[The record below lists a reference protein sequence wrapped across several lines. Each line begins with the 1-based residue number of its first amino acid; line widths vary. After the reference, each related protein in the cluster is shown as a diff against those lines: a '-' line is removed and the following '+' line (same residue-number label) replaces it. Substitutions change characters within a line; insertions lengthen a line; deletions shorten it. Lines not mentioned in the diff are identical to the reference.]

1 MSSELE
7 TVLVVVGTGVAL
19 AALIMAQS
27 AAHRRE
33 IGDLRKEMHQEL
45 GGIRERLARLKGVID
60 IIRAGLQLSYP
71 VPVEEPETGS

>member
-7 TVLVVVGTGVAL
+7 IVLAVVGTGVAL

-45 GGIRERLARLKGVID
+45 GGIRERLARLEGVID
-60 IIRAGLQLSYP
+60 IIRIGMQLP
-71 VPVEEPETGS
+71 HPAPAEEPGTGS